1 MSSIF
6 SKIIQRELPGHFV
19 WEDEQAVAI
28 LTIEPIQEGHILL
41 IPRQEV
47 DHWDDLQPELAA
59 HLMSV
64 AQTLAKALKKAY
76 ACQRVSM
83 MIIGLEV
90 PHTHIHLSPIN
101 DMADANISNAKRADG
116 DSLAA
121 AAEKIRAALSTP

>member
-6 SKIIQRELPGHFV
+6 TKIIQGELPGHFV
-19 WEDEQAVAI
+19 WQDEHAVAI
-28 LTIEPIQEGHILL
+28 LTIEPIQEGHLLL

-64 AQTLAKALKKAY
+64 AQTLAKALKKVFP
-76 ACQRVSM
+76 CQRVSM